1 MLTRDSQNGMLWGV
15 CAGLAKHLNVNV
27 VWIRLATIL
36 GLVLTGPIM
45 AVIYVI
51 MAIVLPQE

>member
-15 CAGLAKHLNVNV
+15 CAGLAKHLNVKV
-27 VWIRLATIL
+27 VWIRLAAIL
-36 GLVLTGPIM
+36 GLILTGPIM